1 MSHFDALGRQVFLY
15 LSIIFFLEICRLL
28 IFWISSIDFQSY
40 QLFSTDLLLRNPL
53 DVLKF
58 LSTGGSQPG
67 ESSLFHLF
75 QDSNVLV
82 TPSAVN
88 ER

>member
-1 MSHFDALGRQVFLY
+1 MSHFDALGRQVFFVFKY
-15 LSIIFFLEICRLL
+15 HFFLEICRLL

-67 ESSLFHLF
+67 GSSLFNLF